1 MGKHPSR
8 FAIQR
13 DRGHE
18 TRMVPRDARNVETP
32 EDFVLRPELTDG
44 EEAQL
49 AARFTGLDFKPPHV
63 S

>member
-1 MGKHPSR
+1 
-8 FAIQR
+8 
-13 DRGHE
+13 
-18 TRMVPRDARNVETP
+18 MVPRDARNVETP